1 MRLHLYTGILLTR
14 SFLVLLRS
22 QTSLFLC
29 CPFFLIQVMIPV
41 GVGPEGREEDG
52 ETPRAVAHMPFGEGE
67 GRLALWTNKGVVHD
81 EE

>member
-1 MRLHLYTGILLTR
+1 
-14 SFLVLLRS
+14 
-22 QTSLFLC
+22 
-29 CPFFLIQVMIPV
+29 MIPV

>member
-41 GVGPEGREEDG
+41 GCGAGGEEGD
-52 ETPRAVAHMPFGEGE
+52 TPKKVAHMPFGEGE
-67 GRLALWTNKGVVHD
+67 GRLALWTNDGVVHD
-81 EE
+81 QE